1 MSLRETIFQIFLE
14 AMGRD
19 PQMDMTIKLS
29 FEKICNVD
37 QKTPKALVAFLDDI
51 FKKEVKSMKEDEMS
65 EKLDKVI

>member
-14 AMGRD
+14 SMGKD

-51 FKKEVKSMKEDEMS
+51 FKKEVKSM
-65 EKLDKVI
+65 